1 MTYMSIDMTCMSVD
15 MTYMY
20 MTYMSVIV
28 KVFISISLVRHVPR
42 TSTWPQLRCDVGL
55 EEGEYQ

>member
-1 MTYMSIDMTCMSVD
+1 MTCMSVD